1 MTGWLG
7 KGFVAAVLVFL
18 AAPLVVVCG
27 VSVNTPKRLLF
38 PPEGFSLRWY
48 GELFVRSDWA
58 GALTNS
64 VLIAVLA
71 GLLAVCVALPLAL
84 YIWSHG
90 GLRGRALFGLGI
102 APFMLPPVVSA
113 LGFMVFWIAAGLY
126 GHILATVVSHAVFLV
141 ALPLVTI
148 SLGLGGVD
156 RSLLEAAR
164 TMGASR
170 RIVFLTVILPLIR
183 PYVISGFAFACEPEL
198 YGPTAN
204 PWDRTRTPG
213 GSSGGAAA
221 AVASGMVPMAHATD
235 SGGSIR
241 VPAGCC
247 GVFGFKP
254 SSGLVATG
262 SEYGPLVGGLNCD
275 HAVTWTVRDSAAL
288 LDATAGPEVGAPI
301 PYARPPGSFLAAL
314 DRPVGELRIGVATVS
329 PSGRAPAGDIA
340 AGVEAT
346 ASLLA
351 DLGHSV
357 RPWTWPVSDDACDAA
372 TVFWV
377 GELAA
382 AVVDRA
388 RAIGRAPRDEELGPL
403 VARCV
408 AEAGGWDS
416 IRVMQARRTMRE
428 WQIRMARSMTDVDVL
443 LTPVTAEPPLATGLH
458 AECMEQGIEVWNQ
471 RSWRFAPYTETFN
484 VTGQPAMSVP
494 LHQGADGLP
503 VGVHFAGR
511 VGEDARLLRLARQ
524 LEEAAPWIGRRPPDP
539 S

>member
-1 MTGWLG
+1 MLG
-7 KGFVAAVLVFL
+7 REEYRARDAVGL
-18 AAPLVVVCG
+18 AAL
-27 VSVNTPKRLLF
+27 
-38 PPEGFSLRWY
+38 
-48 GELFVRSDWA
+48 VRS
-58 GALTNS
+58 GE
-64 VLIAVLA
+64 
-71 GLLAVCVALPLAL
+71 
-84 YIWSHG
+84 
-90 GLRGRALFGLGI
+90 
-102 APFMLPPVVSA
+102 
-113 LGFMVFWIAAGLY
+113 
-126 GHILATVVSHAVFLV
+126 
-141 ALPLVTI
+141 VTARE
-148 SLGLGGVD
+148 V
-156 RSLLEAAR
+156 LEAAVAEIERLDPALNAVVMRNYDKARDDADAVDRDGPLAGVPFPAKDVNVDVAGFPTTWACRFFAGTPAQTRDSLLVSRWRAAGMVVPVR
-164 TMGASR
+164 TN
-170 RIVFLTVILPLIR
+170 TPE
-183 PYVISGFAFACEPEL
+183 FATEFVCEPEL

-204 PWDRTRTPG
+204 PWNRNRTPG

-221 AVASGMVPMAHATD
+221 AVASGMVPMAHASD

-288 LDATAGPEVGAPI
+288 LDATAGPEVGTPI
-301 PYARPPGSFLAAL
+301 PYASSPGSFLAAL
-314 DRPVGELRIGVATVS
+314 DQPVGELRIGVATVS
-329 PSGRAPAGDIA
+329 PSGRAPARDIA

-357 RPWTWPVSDDACDAA
+357 RPWIWPISDDACDAA

-382 AVVDRA
+382 AVGDRA
-388 RAIGRAPRDEELGPL
+388 RSIGRPPRDEELGPL

-408 AEAGGWDS
+408 AEAGRWDS

-458 AECMEQGIEVWNQ
+458 AECMEQGLEAWNQ

-503 VGVHFAGR
+503 VGMQFAAS

-524 LEEAAPWIGRRPPDP
+524 LEEASPWIGRRPPDP

>member
-1 MTGWLG
+1 MLG
-7 KGFVAAVLVFL
+7 REEYRTRDAVGL
-18 AAPLVVVCG
+18 AAL
-27 VSVNTPKRLLF
+27 
-38 PPEGFSLRWY
+38 
-48 GELFVRSDWA
+48 VRS
-58 GALTNS
+58 GE
-64 VLIAVLA
+64 
-71 GLLAVCVALPLAL
+71 
-84 YIWSHG
+84 
-90 GLRGRALFGLGI
+90 
-102 APFMLPPVVSA
+102 
-113 LGFMVFWIAAGLY
+113 
-126 GHILATVVSHAVFLV
+126 
-141 ALPLVTI
+141 VTARE
-148 SLGLGGVD
+148 V
-156 RSLLEAAR
+156 LEAAIAEIERLDPALNAVVMRNYDKARDDADAVDRDAPLAGVPFPAKDVNVDVAGFPTTWACRFFAGAPAETRDSLLVSRWRAAGMVVPVR
-164 TMGASR
+164 TN
-170 RIVFLTVILPLIR
+170 TPE
-183 PYVISGFAFACEPEL
+183 FATEFVCEPEL

-204 PWDRTRTPG
+204 PWDRARTPG

-221 AVASGMVPMAHATD
+221 AVASGMVPMAHASD

-288 LDATAGPEVGAPI
+288 LDATAGPEVGAPV
-301 PYARPPGSFLAAL
+301 PYARPPGSFLTAL
-314 DRPVGELRIGVATVS
+314 DKPVSVLRIGVATVS

-340 AGVEAT
+340 TGVEAT
-346 ASLLA
+346 ATLLA

-382 AVVDRA
+382 AVADRA
-388 RAIGRAPRDEELGPL
+388 RSIGRPPRDEELGPL

-408 AEAGGWDS
+408 AEAERWDS
-416 IRVMQARRTMRE
+416 IRFMQARRTMRE
-428 WQIRMARSMTDVDVL
+428 WQIRVARSMTDVDVL
-443 LTPVTAEPPLATGLH
+443 LTPVTAEPPLATGLS
-458 AECMEQGIEVWNQ
+458 AERMEQGLEAWNQ

-503 VGVHFAGR
+503 VGMHFAGR

-524 LEEAAPWIGRRPPDP
+524 LEEASPWTGRRPPDP

>member
-1 MTGWLG
+1 MLG
-7 KGFVAAVLVFL
+7 REEYRARDAV
-18 AAPLVVVCG
+18 G
-27 VSVNTPKRLLF
+27 
-38 PPEGFSLRWY
+38 
-48 GELFVRSDWA
+48 
-58 GALTNS
+58 
-64 VLIAVLA
+64 LA
-71 GLLAVCVALPLAL
+71 GLVRSGEV
-84 YIWSHG
+84 
-90 GLRGRALFGLGI
+90 RARE
-102 APFMLPPVVSA
+102 V
-113 LGFMVFWIAAGLY
+113 
-126 GHILATVVSHAVFLV
+126 
-141 ALPLVTI
+141 
-148 SLGLGGVD
+148 
-156 RSLLEAAR
+156 LEAAIAEIERLDPALNAVVMRNYDKARDDADAVDRDAPLAGVPFPAKDVNVDVAGFPTTWACRFFADAPAETRDSLLVSRWRAAGMVIPVR
-164 TMGASR
+164 TN
-170 RIVFLTVILPLIR
+170 TPE
-183 PYVISGFAFACEPEL
+183 FATEFVCEPEL

-204 PWDRTRTPG
+204 PWDRSRTPG

-221 AVASGMVPMAHATD
+221 AVASGMVPMAHASD

-314 DRPVGELRIGVATVS
+314 DRPVGKLRIGVATVS
-329 PSGRAPAGDIA
+329 PSGRAPAEDIA
-340 AGVEAT
+340 ARVEAT

-357 RPWTWPVSDDACDAA
+357 RPWTWPVCDDACDAA
-372 TVFWV
+372 TVFWA

-382 AVVDRA
+382 AVADRA
-388 RAIGRAPRDEELGPL
+388 RSIGRAPHDGELGPL
-403 VARCV
+403 VAWSV
-408 AEAGGWDS
+408 AEAGRPDS
-416 IRVMQARRTMRE
+416 IRVMHARRTIRD
-428 WQIRMARSMTDVDVL
+428 WQIRMAQAMTDVDVL
-443 LTPVTAEPPLATGLH
+443 LTPVIAEPPLATGLL
-458 AECMEQGIEVWNQ
+458 AECMEQGLEAWNE

-503 VGVHFAGR
+503 VGMHFAGR

-524 LEEAAPWIGRRPPDP
+524 LEEASPWIGRRPPDP

>member
-1 MTGWLG
+1 MLG
-7 KGFVAAVLVFL
+7 REEYRATDAVGL
-18 AAPLVVVCG
+18 AAL
-27 VSVNTPKRLLF
+27 
-38 PPEGFSLRWY
+38 
-48 GELFVRSDWA
+48 VRS
-58 GALTNS
+58 GE
-64 VLIAVLA
+64 
-71 GLLAVCVALPLAL
+71 
-84 YIWSHG
+84 
-90 GLRGRALFGLGI
+90 
-102 APFMLPPVVSA
+102 
-113 LGFMVFWIAAGLY
+113 
-126 GHILATVVSHAVFLV
+126 
-141 ALPLVTI
+141 VTARE
-148 SLGLGGVD
+148 V
-156 RSLLEAAR
+156 LEAAVAEIERLEPTLNAVVMRNYDKARNDADAVGRDAPLAGVPFPAKDVNVDVAGFPTTWACRFFAGAPVETRDSLLVSRWRAAGMVVPAR
-164 TMGASR
+164 TN
-170 RIVFLTVILPLIR
+170 TPE
-183 PYVISGFAFACEPEL
+183 FATEFVCEPEL

-262 SEYGPLVGGLNCD
+262 SSYGPLVGGLNCD

-288 LDATAGPEVGAPI
+288 LDATAGPEIGAPT

-314 DRPVGELRIGVATVS
+314 DRPVGVLRIGVTTVS
-329 PSGRAPAGDIA
+329 PSGRAPAGGIA
-340 AGVEAT
+340 AAVEAT

-357 RPWTWPVSDDACDAA
+357 RPWTWPISDDVCDAA

-377 GELAA
+377 AELAA
-382 AVVDRA
+382 AVADRA
-388 RAIGRAPRDEELGPL
+388 RSIGRAPREGELGPL
-403 VARCV
+403 VAWSV
-408 AEAGGWDS
+408 TEAERADS
-416 IRVMQARRTMRE
+416 IRVMGARRTIRD
-428 WQIRMARSMTDVDVL
+428 WQVRMARAMTDVDVL
-443 LTPVTAEPPLATGLH
+443 LTPVTAEPPLATGLL
-458 AECMEQGIEVWNQ
+458 AECMEQGLEVWNQ
-471 RSWRFAPYTETFN
+471 RAWRFAPYTEAFN

-503 VGVHFAGR
+503 VGMHFAGR

-524 LEEAAPWIGRRPPDP
+524 IEEAAPWAWRRPPDP

>member
-1 MTGWLG
+1 MLG
-7 KGFVAAVLVFL
+7 REEYRARDAVGLAALVRSGEVAAREV
-18 AAPLVVVCG
+18 
-27 VSVNTPKRLLF
+27 
-38 PPEGFSLRWY
+38 
-48 GELFVRSDWA
+48 
-58 GALTNS
+58 
-64 VLIAVLA
+64 
-71 GLLAVCVALPLAL
+71 
-84 YIWSHG
+84 
-90 GLRGRALFGLGI
+90 
-102 APFMLPPVVSA
+102 
-113 LGFMVFWIAAGLY
+113 
-126 GHILATVVSHAVFLV
+126 
-141 ALPLVTI
+141 
-148 SLGLGGVD
+148 
-156 RSLLEAAR
+156 LEAAVAEIERLDPALNAVVMRNYDKARDDADAVDRDAPLAGVPFPAKDVNVDVAGFPTTWACRFFAGAPAQTRDSLLVSRWRAAGMVVPVR
-164 TMGASR
+164 TN
-170 RIVFLTVILPLIR
+170 TPE
-183 PYVISGFAFACEPEL
+183 FATEFVCEPEL

-221 AVASGMVPMAHATD
+221 AVASGMVPMAHASD

-301 PYARPPGSFLAAL
+301 PYARHPDSFLAAIEK
-314 DRPVGELRIGVATVS
+314 PVGVLRIGVATVS
-329 PSGRAPAGDIA
+329 PRGRAPAGVIA

-357 RPWTWPVSDDACDAA
+357 RPWTWPVCDDACDAA

-388 RAIGRAPRDEELGPL
+388 RSIGRAPRDGELGPL
-403 VARCV
+403 VAWSV
-408 AEAGGWDS
+408 AEAGRLDS
-416 IRVMQARRTMRE
+416 IRVMHARRTIRD
-428 WQIRMARSMTDVDVL
+428 WQVRMAQAMTDVDVL
-443 LTPVTAEPPLATGLH
+443 LTPVIAEPPLATGLG
-458 AECMEQGIEVWNQ
+458 AVCMEQGLEVWNQ

-503 VGVHFAGR
+503 VGMHFAGR
-511 VGEDARLLRLARQ
+511 VGQDARLLRLARQ
-524 LEEAAPWIGRRPPDP
+524 LEEASPWIGRRPPDP